1 VSDVDVRS
9 AMAAAGATFLGAAA
23 LTPVFTSAAW
33 LGPVL
38 AVVLTVLAGGLLL
51 RTGGPALWASLTRGR
66 RPGAAVSAV
75 GVALVPAGQLVLLLA
90 VLTALFAPGEAIGGL
105 VPTPGSLEDLA
116 AVLTEGSAE
125 LQEQAT
131 PALPLTGLLALTA
144 VFVGLIA
151 VLVDLVTVAGRQATL
166 AGLGLLVLYCIPV
179 ATVTGAIGLVAL
191 AAPAAGLA
199 LLMWTDQRRR
209 LAATGRTTRHTGV
222 TGGLAA
228 IRIGVAALAAGLV
241 LGSFVPTL
249 TEGSLATG
257 LGGGTGGATGTSLDP
272 VATMQGQLTL
282 PEPIDLLRVDASV
295 DDPGYLRAVAIDEYG
310 NDSGW
315 TLSNLRGE
323 ESVADEGE
331 LAPLPGRQSF
341 RSVTADI
348 QVLQHDDRFL
358 PMLFSPQSVEVQGGG
373 ADGWRFDPE
382 TGTVYGREVTSAGL
396 AYSVAATEPRPTVAQ
411 LTSAAQ
417 LAPDDPVQQAFTA
430 LPLLDPRVTDL
441 VAQVTAGAGTPY
453 ERVRSILTFLTDRSE
468 GFIYSLSTEPGTSGD
483 DLVDFLRLRRG
494 YCEQYAGAMAVMAR
508 AAGVPARV
516 ALGYTPG
523 TEQPDGSRLITSDDA
538 HAWVEVYFEDLGW
551 VPFDPTPIARD
562 RAVALPWAPR
572 AGEEELADSQTEAPV
587 PTAPSQPVPS
597 QQLDRAADGAPGGQS
612 GQGDDGLLRSLAE
625 GLGLALLA
633 AGVVSVPAGLR
644 ALQRRR
650 RIATGTAGALWDE
663 LTATARD
670 TGVRLEPAWTPR
682 QLARELGTVL
692 GRSATSGAGADAV
705 LRLALAEETASYGPA
720 TAQQRVHPDL
730 AGALET
736 ARRGLLGALPRRA
749 RLRARLW
756 PASLMAGA
764 GSRMAEA
771 VTRRIPRRVPRPAR
785 RGRRARPV

>member
-1 VSDVDVRS
+1 MNDGDVRS
-9 AMAAAGATFLGAAA
+9 AVAAAGATFLGAAA
-23 LTPVFTSAAW
+23 LTPVFTSGAW
-33 LGPVL
+33 LAPVL

-51 RTGGPALWASLTRGR
+51 RTGGPSLWAALTRR
-66 RPGAAVSAV
+66 RPPGAAVSAF
-75 GVALVPAGQLVLLLA
+75 GVALVPAGQLLLLLA

-105 VPTPGSLEDLA
+105 IPTPSSVEDLG

-144 VFVGLIA
+144 VFVGLVA

-166 AGLGLLVLYCIPV
+166 AGLGLLVLFCIPV
-179 ATVTGAIGLVAL
+179 ATVTGTIGLVAL

-209 LAATGRTTRHTGV
+209 LAASGRTTRRTGV

-228 IRIGVAALAAGLV
+228 LRIGVAALAAGLV

-257 LGGGTGGATGTSLDP
+257 LGGGAGGATGTSLDP

-295 DDPGYLRAVAIDEYG
+295 DDPGYLRAVAIDEYD
-310 NDSGW
+310 NESGW

-323 ESVADEGE
+323 ESVVDDGE

-341 RSVTADI
+341 RPVTANI
-348 QVLQHDDRFL
+348 RVLQHDDRFL
-358 PMLFSPQSVEVQGGG
+358 PTLFSPQSVEVEGGG
-373 ADGWRFDPE
+373 GDGWRFDPD
-382 TGTVYGREVTSAGL
+382 TGTVYGRDVSSAGL
-396 AYSVAATEPRPTVAQ
+396 TYSVSATEPRPSPAQ
-411 LTSAAQ
+411 LTGAAQ

-430 LPLLDPRVTDL
+430 LPLLDPRVTDV
-441 VAQVTAGAGTPY
+441 VAQVTADAGTPY
-453 ERVRSILTFLTDRSE
+453 ERVRSILTFLTDRGN
-468 GFIYSLSTEPGTSGD
+468 GFIYSLSTESGTSGD

-494 YCEQYAGAMAVMAR
+494 YCEQYAGAMAVMVR

-523 TEQPDGSRLITSDDA
+523 TEQGDGSRLITSDDA

-562 RAVALPWAPR
+562 RAVELPWAPR
-572 AGEEELADSQTEAPV
+572 AGEEEPTDSQAEAPV
-587 PTAPSQPVPS
+587 PTAPSQPAPS
-597 QQLDRAADGAPGGQS
+597 AQQDRAADGAPGGQS
-612 GQGDDGLLRSLAE
+612 GQADDGLLWSVAGGLAP
-625 GLGLALLA
+625 ALLA
-633 AGVVSVPAGLR
+633 AGLICVPAGLR

-650 RIATGTAGALWDE
+650 RVATGTAGALWDE
-663 LTATARD
+663 LTATALD
-670 TGVRLEPAWTPR
+670 TGLRLEPAWTPR
-682 QLARELGTVL
+682 QVARELGTVL
-692 GRSATSGAGADAV
+692 GRSATSGGGADAV
-705 LRLALAEETASYGPA
+705 LRLALAEETASYGPSA
-720 TAQQRVHPDL
+720 GQQHVHPDL
-730 AGALET
+730 SAALET
-736 ARRGLLGALPRRA
+736 ARRGLFATLPRRA
-749 RLRARLW
+749 RLRAHLW
-756 PASLMAGA
+756 PASLMVGS

-771 VTRRIPRRVPRPAR
+771 VARRVPRRPVR